1 MRTFNKTRSNV
12 KTPIERPP
20 LPFMRK
26 ALKILLYV
34 IACILLLVGGAL
46 LFLNSKWGQNFV
58 RGRAEAYLRGKLKTE
73 VRLGFLGYG
82 VPDYAVLRDLLILDQ
97 TRDTLLSVREL
108 KIDLDMYKL
117 LQSNLSVQQILLS
130 GVHSHI
136 YRNKPD
142 TAFNFSYIIA
152 AFAGA
157 PATTPAA
164 VDTTPSKFVIDLN
177 KIKLNDIHFRYD
189 DYSAGARFAADL
201 EDLSLSLKKTD
212 LNNLSFHIRDLSVN
226 GLRSSFAKGASVFPP
241 APVDTGATDVRIIAD
256 NVDLKRIDFRFADD
270 VSQLLYTL
278 QLGKLNLQL
287 NEFGLADSRVDVQRL
302 SIDSAYSTLRLGLN
316 DTLTPIPQSDTATAA
331 AGDKWRITGQTVRL
345 AGINFRLDNPND
357 APIPKGIDYS
367 HLDLKN
373 VSLSLDKLFY
383 NEDTVSGRL
392 NHLAVQERSGIQVNE
407 LKMVFNYN
415 PQGATLDNLL
425 LQTPNTTLKD
435 HLEVHYK
442 SLAQITDSLA
452 RLQLNIDLQNSSI
465 AMTDVLVFAPMLDTM
480 AILKKIKKA
489 AFAVDA
495 RCYGT
500 LDALTLKRF
509 HVSGLSNTD
518 IALTGALR
526 GLPNPDKLNYDF
538 SIAKAVT
545 SRQDIGLFV
554 DDTLLS
560 SVRLPDKMGVM
571 GKLSGTT
578 NAWNTD
584 LLLATTDGRA
594 RITGQLDMGAGKG
607 LETYAMT
614 IATDELNLGRILKQD
629 SLLGMVSADIRLT
642 GAGFDINTMTT
653 IVSGNIS
660 KAGING
666 YTYRDVK
673 LIASLNHK
681 TAELDLLSNDKNMQ
695 LQVKG
700 RADLNGQYPAVVADV
715 KMDSAD
721 LHATHWYGS
730 ALKLSGA
737 MHINFSE
744 LSPDYPRGEL
754 VWWNPVVALD
764 SVTYRLD
771 DISIKSHPVAGNQD
785 IIADLGFAHM
795 RLSGKTPLSRIGDRV
810 QEHIDRHYT
819 TPRTDSIAKAR
830 LAKNTAQVPPDYNLD
845 MRAIVLDRPLLHGLL
860 PGLTS
865 FDTVTLTAK
874 LSQNSLMINVAV
886 PYLVYG
892 ATTVNNGAVTVLG
905 SDSALTYSVTA
916 DKATQNSLAIWYA
929 SITGKLD
936 KNVLNAQI
944 RLSDSLRREQFA
956 LAADL
961 SQSGDSQALHLQQ
974 GLILNYLPWQV
985 KENNRIVLAGGG
997 FYIQNFGISRD
1008 GQYIKAASTE
1018 PRINAP
1024 VKLDINSFQLSNITK
1039 AISAGDTLI
1048 ADGLLEGIVHLEQL
1062 SPSPIVTSDF
1072 QISSL
1077 SILGDTLGELQL
1089 QVNNRKENEL
1099 SANMKLYA
1107 RNNEVSLAGSYFLK
1121 EKNGND
1127 FDLKLDVYQLALKSF
1142 EHIARQQINRSSGY
1156 VRGKLHITGTTVA
1169 PLLNGELHTDSL
1181 ATTVTQLN
1189 ADFRMP
1195 NEQITFTGQHINFR
1209 NFSLYDNANNK
1220 AAINGDVDIRSL
1232 TNPTLDLT
1240 IKADNWQAL
1249 HSLAEDNKVFF
1260 GNLFLSADL
1269 RVNGPATDP
1278 SVDGELK
1285 ILKGTDVTVINPES
1299 VPQVESSKGIVVFIS
1314 QKDTARRNAA
1324 ARAARNTRPTV
1335 AKTKTKTGAGYN
1347 VNINIDK
1354 NAKFSLL
1361 LDQASGD
1368 YLTVKGAANLNASVS
1383 AGGTITL
1390 SGVYALTEGAY
1401 ELSYNMIKRKFL
1413 IKDGSSITFAGD
1425 PINGANMDVTA
1436 IYQTTAPP
1444 YDLVQ
1449 RQVTDLEQ
1457 LRYYKQRLPF
1467 NVALH
1472 MSGGIMSPKLKFDVA
1487 LPENK
1492 SFSLTTSQIDVVQSK
1507 LSQIRLDTS
1516 ELNKQVFALLI
1527 LNRFVSDDPF
1537 SSGAGS
1543 SLKSTAMQSVS
1554 AFIGEQLNQAA
1565 GKLVKGVDLS
1575 VDLATTDDYTSG
1587 ALRQRTDL
1595 TLAASKR
1602 LLNDR
1607 LKITVGNNFELEG
1620 PQTTA
1625 TQSSYIPT
1633 NLAADYLLSQDGK
1646 YTLRAYRK
1654 AYDEGV
1660 LQGYVTETGLN
1671 FILSIDY
1678 NSLKSQ
1684 YKKRPKQND
1693 TLTRAN
1699 ENEE

>member
-1 MRTFNKTRSNV
+1 
-12 KTPIERPP
+12 
-20 LPFMRK
+20 MRK
-26 ALKILLYV
+26 ILKITLYT
-34 IACILLLVGGAL
+34 IACILMLVAGAL

-73 VRLGFLGYG
+73 VRIGFLGYG
-82 VPDYAVLRDLLILDQ
+82 VPDYVVLRNLLVLDQ
-97 TRDTLLSVREL
+97 AKDTLVSLGEL

-117 LQSNLSVQQILLS
+117 LHSNLSVQQVLLT

-136 YRNKPD
+136 YRNRPD

-157 PATTPAA
+157 PATKPA
-164 VDTTPSKFVIDLN
+164 VKDTTPSKFVIDLN
-177 KIKLNDIHFRYD
+177 RVKLNDIHFRYD
-189 DYSAGARFAADL
+189 DYTAGARFAVDL
-201 EDLSLSLKKTD
+201 ENLNLTLKKID
-212 LNNLSFHIRDLSVN
+212 LNSLSFHICDLAVD
-226 GLRSSFAKGASVFPP
+226 GLQSSFAQGISVLPP
-241 APVDTGATDVRIIAD
+241 APVDTGTTDVRIVAD
-256 NVDLKRIDFRFADD
+256 NIDLKRINFRFDD
-270 VSQLLYTL
+270 DISKLLFTL
-278 QLGKLNLQL
+278 KLGQLNLQL
-287 NEFGLADSRVDVQRL
+287 KGFGLADSRVAVQRL
-302 SIDSAYSTLRLGLN
+302 SIDSAYSTLRLGIN
-316 DTLTPIPQSDTATAA
+316 DTLAPVAEVDTIPTAS
-331 AGDKWRITGQTVRL
+331 GDKWRITGEAVRL

-357 APIPKGIDYS
+357 APVPKGIDYS

-383 NEDTVSGRL
+383 NEDTVSGKL
-392 NHLAVQERSGIQVNE
+392 NHLAAQERSGIQINE
-407 LKMVFNYN
+407 LKMAFNYN
-415 PQGATLDNLL
+415 PQGAILDNIL
-425 LQTPNTTLKD
+425 LQTPNTTIKD
-435 HLEVHYK
+435 HLEVHYG

-452 RLQLNIDLQNSSI
+452 HLQLNIDLQNSSI

-480 AILKKIKKA
+480 AIFKNVKKA
-489 AFAVDA
+489 TIAVDA
-495 RCYGT
+495 ALYGT
-500 LDALTLKRF
+500 LHALTLKRF

-518 IALTGALR
+518 VALTGSLR
-526 GLPNPDKLNYDF
+526 GLPDADELNYNF
-538 SIAKAVT
+538 NITKAVT

-554 DDTLLS
+554 ADSLLS

-594 RITGQLDMGAGKG
+594 RITGQLDMGAAKG
-607 LETYAMT
+607 QETYAMN
-614 IATDELNLGRILKQD
+614 IATDDLDLGKILKQD
-629 SLLGMVSADIRLT
+629 SMLGMVSADIHLA
-642 GAGFDINTMTT
+642 GAGFDINTMKA
-653 IVSGNIS
+653 IAKGDIS
-660 KAGING
+660 KATIKG

-673 LIASLNHK
+673 LIAGLEHK
-681 TAELDLLSNDKNMQ
+681 MAEVDLLSEDKNML

-700 RADLNGQYPAVVADV
+700 RADLNGQYPAIVADI
-715 KMDSAD
+715 KMDSID

-730 ALKLSGA
+730 QLKLSGT
-737 MHINFSE
+737 MHVNFPE
-744 LSPDYPRGEL
+744 LSPDYPRGEAL
-754 VWWNPVVALD
+754 WWNPVVALD
-764 SVTYRLD
+764 SATYSLD
-771 DISIKSHPVAGNQD
+771 SIKIKSHPVAGNQD
-785 IIADLGFAHM
+785 IVADLGIA
-795 RLSGKTPLSRIGDRV
+795 RLRVTGKTPLTRLGDIV
-810 QEHIDRHYT
+810 QEHIDRHYS
-819 TPRTDSIAKAR
+819 TPRSDSIARAKAV
-830 LAKNTAQVPPDYNLD
+830 KNIAQIPPDYNLD
-845 MRAIVLDRPLLHGLL
+845 IHALVLDRPLLHGLL

-865 FDTVTLTAK
+865 FDSITVIGA
-874 LSQNSLMINVAV
+874 LSQHSLKLNVAV
-886 PYLVYG
+886 PDLVYG
-892 ATTVNNGAVTVLG
+892 ATTVNSAAIEVIG

-916 DKATQNSLAIWYA
+916 DRVTQNTLAIWYA
-929 SITGKLD
+929 SVNGKLD
-936 KNVLNAQI
+936 KNVISAHI
-944 RLSDSLRREQFA
+944 GLSDSLHREQFA

-961 SQSGDSQALHLQQ
+961 AQSGDSQVVHLLP
-974 GLILNYLPWQV
+974 GLTLNYLPWEV
-985 KENNRIVLAGGG
+985 KEGNRIVLAGGG

-1008 GQYIKAASTE
+1008 GQYIKAASAE

-1024 VKLDINSFQLSNITK
+1024 VKFDINSFQLSNITK

-1099 SANMKLYA
+1099 AANMKLYA
-1107 RNNEVSLAGSYFLK
+1107 RGSEVSLAGSYFLK

-1127 FDLKLDVYQLALKSF
+1127 FDLKLDVTQLALKSF
-1142 EHIARQQINRSSGY
+1142 ENIARQQINHSSGY
-1156 VRGKLHITGTTVA
+1156 VRGNLRITGTTLA
-1169 PLLNGELHTDSL
+1169 PVVNGELHTDNL
-1181 ATTVTQLN
+1181 ATTVSQLN
-1189 ADFRMP
+1189 ATFRMP
-1195 NEQITFTGQHINFR
+1195 NEKITFTGKNINFH
-1209 NFSLYDNANNK
+1209 NFSLFDNANNK
-1220 AAINGDVDIRSL
+1220 AAINGDVDIKSL
-1232 TNPTLDLT
+1232 TNPTMDLT

-1249 HSLAEDNKVFF
+1249 HSAAEDNKVFF
-1260 GNLFLSADL
+1260 GNLFLSANL
-1269 RVNGPATDP
+1269 RINGSATDP

-1299 VPQVESSKGIVVFIS
+1299 APQVESSKGIVVFIS

-1324 ARAARNTRPTV
+1324 ARAARKTRPVV
-1335 AKTKTKTGAGYN
+1335 AKIKTKTGAGYN

-1354 NAKFSLL
+1354 NAKFSLI

-1368 YLTVKGAANLNASVS
+1368 YLTVKGDANLNASVT
-1383 AGGTITL
+1383 AGGAITL

-1401 ELSYNMIKRKFL
+1401 ELNYNMIKRKFL
-1413 IKDGSSITFAGD
+1413 IKEGSVITFAGD

-1436 IYQTTAPP
+1436 IYQTMAPP

-1472 MSGGIMSPKLKFDVA
+1472 MTGGIMAPKLKFDVA
-1487 LPENK
+1487 LPENR
-1492 SFSLTTSQIDVVQSK
+1492 SFSLTSSQIDIVQAK
-1507 LSQIRLDTS
+1507 LSQVRLDTS

-1537 SSGAGS
+1537 SSGAGN

-1587 ALRQRTDL
+1587 AQRQRTDL

-1684 YKKRPKQND
+1684 YKRRPKQKD
-1693 TLTRAN
+1693 SVYTVTD
-1699 ENEE
+1699 EE